1 MKPVGVGVIGCGKIS
16 GQYFTHAK
24 SFPILKM
31 AACADMNP
39 QAAKEKATEYGI
51 PKACSV
57 EELLAD
63 PSVELVLNL
72 TVPKAH
78 HPLAIATLQAGKHT
92 YLEKPLGVS
101 RQEAADIMDLA
112 KRKNLLVGCAP
123 DTFMG
128 SGVQTGRKA
137 IDDGK
142 IGRPVSFT
150 ALMTCKGH
158 EHWHPSPAFY
168 YEVGGGPMFDMGPY
182 YLTALLNLL
191 GPVKRLAGMG
201 AIAIPKRTIT
211 SAPLFG
217 KTIAVETPD
226 HIAGIMEFKVGAIGT
241 IVQSFATHHGE
252 FGILNIHGTEGAI
265 QLPDPNKFAGPV
277 RLRLKDQAEW
287 SEIPA
292 VFAHDYGRAVGLAD
306 MADAIRTGR
315 SFRATGEQ
323 ALAVVDLMQGFLES
337 SEQGRYFEP
346 TVRFERPAAMPINA
360 AFGVLH

>member
-16 GQYFTHAK
+16 GQYFTYANK
-24 SFPILKM
+24 FPILKM
-31 AACADMNP
+31 VACADMNP
-39 QAAKEKATEYGI
+39 QAAKEKATEFAI

-63 PSVELVLNL
+63 PAVELVLNL

-92 YLEKPLGVS
+92 YLEKPLGVT
-101 RQEAADIMDLA
+101 RMEAAAIMDLA

-128 SGVQTGRKA
+128 AGIQTGRNA
-137 IDDGK
+137 IDEGR

-201 AIAIPKRTIT
+201 SIAIPKRTIT
-211 SAPLFG
+211 SALLAG
-217 KTIAVETPD
+217 KTITVETPD
-226 HIAGIMEFKVGAIGT
+226 HIAGILEFKAGAIGT
-241 IVQSFATHHGE
+241 MIQSFATHHGE
-252 FGILNIHGTEGAI
+252 SGILNVHGTEGAI
-265 QLPDPNKFAGPV
+265 QLPDPNHFNGKV
-277 RLRLKDQAEW
+277 RLRLKDQPEW
-287 SEIPA
+287 TELPA
-292 VFAHDYGRAVGLAD
+292 IFAHDYGRGVGLAD
-306 MADAIRTGR
+306 LADAIRTNR
-315 SFRATGEQ
+315 PFRASGDQ

-337 SEQGRYFEP
+337 SESGRYFEP
-346 TVRFERPAAMPINA
+346 SVKFERPAAMPSSA
-360 AFGVLH
+360 PFGVLT